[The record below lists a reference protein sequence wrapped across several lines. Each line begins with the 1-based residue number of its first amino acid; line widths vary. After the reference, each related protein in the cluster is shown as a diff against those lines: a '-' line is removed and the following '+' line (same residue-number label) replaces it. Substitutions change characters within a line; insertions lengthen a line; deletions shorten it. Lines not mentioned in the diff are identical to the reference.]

1 MIGRVDREAKL
12 IDRQTDRHD
21 LRVGDPGKLVV

>member
-1 MIGRVDREAKL
+1 MKERVDREDKL

-21 LRVGDPGKLVV
+21 LQVGDPGKLVV